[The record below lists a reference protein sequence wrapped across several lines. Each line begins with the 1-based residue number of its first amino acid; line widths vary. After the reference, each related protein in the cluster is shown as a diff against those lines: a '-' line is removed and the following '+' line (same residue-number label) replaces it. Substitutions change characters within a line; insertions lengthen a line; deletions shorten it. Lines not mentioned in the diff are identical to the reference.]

1 MGKKDVKFQSEESEI
16 VEGLKSYWKDRSPSY
31 SAQNVE
37 EMNNWK
43 RKAWCNLI
51 LTYAPKKEVLRVLD
65 VGTGPGFFAMTLAL
79 EGHKVTAVDITE
91 HMLEHAAA
99 NAKAYG
105 ANVRFVLHR
114 GETLPF
120 EDGVFDLI
128 VSRNVIWNLEYPIE
142 ALMEWQRVLAPGG
155 RMVYFDAN
163 WYLYLF
169 DDAVAEKKKKLY
181 QALRDKYPERKKSG
195 DLKPQR
201 TRDLEQI
208 ALTLPMS
215 KVNRPAWDKD
225 FLESIGMQIIH
236 VIEDIGCDVQSEEEW
251 AFNQANPMFMVC
263 AEKGM
268 AEVKDEK

>member
-99 NAKAYG
+99 ARYSSS
-105 ANVRFVLHR
+105 
-114 GETLPF
+114 E
-120 EDGVFDLI
+120 I
-128 VSRNVIWNLEYPIE
+128 VIL
-142 ALMEWQRVLAPGG
+142 Q
-155 RMVYFDAN
+155 
-163 WYLYLF
+163 
-169 DDAVAEKKKKLY
+169 
-181 QALRDKYPERKKSG
+181 
-195 DLKPQR
+195 
-201 TRDLEQI
+201 T
-208 ALTLPMS
+208 
-215 KVNRPAWDKD
+215 
-225 FLESIGMQIIH
+225 
-236 VIEDIGCDVQSEEEW
+236 
-251 AFNQANPMFMVC
+251 
-263 AEKGM
+263 
-268 AEVKDEK
+268 